1 MINNYMIYKNLPQL
15 DLHGQ
20 NRYSARVEVNEFIS
34 NNNKLKNK
42 LIIIVHGKGKSILKE
57 EVHKILKTNKLV
69 KDYKIDIFNDGQ
81 TIVELK

>member
-20 NRYSARVEVNEFIS
+20 NRYSSRVEINEFIV
-34 NNNKLKNK
+34 NNKKLNNK

-57 EVHKILKTNKLV
+57 ETHKILKTNKLV